1 MSFSHEQLMKIL
13 NNESFQLSEP
23 TTPQVQPK
31 EDETQLLQKQLLEL
45 VQQNQ
50 QFNSQLT
57 LIKDQITKQDLI
69 YQNLTKTQQRLE
81 NQLQEQMQKKK
92 KLQEECDLKDQEE
105 KELKQQVST
114 TRPKKRLFTQ
124 QSVGK
129 VINYNVTYNNNQKKN
144 SVIVSIKK

>member
-45 VQQNQ
+45 IQQNS
-50 QFNSQLT
+50 QFNNQLT
-57 LIKDQITKQDLI
+57 QIKDQIMKQDMI
-69 YQNLTKTQQRLE
+69 YQNLEKTKQRLE
-81 NQLQEQMQKKK
+81 NQLKEQIQKNQ
-92 KLQEECDLKDQEE
+92 KLQEECDQKDQEE
-105 KELKQQVST
+105 KELKQQVLI

-129 VINYNVTYNNNQKKN
+129 VVNYNMTYKNNQKKN

>member
-1 MSFSHEQLMKIL
+1 MSFSHEQLIRML

-31 EDETQLLQKQLLEL
+31 EDETQLLQKQLLDL
-45 VQQNQ
+45 VQQNS
-50 QFNSQLT
+50 QFNNQLNI
-57 LIKDQITKQDLI
+57 IKDQITKQDLI
-69 YQNLTKTQQRLE
+69 FQNLSKTKQRLE
-81 NQLQEQMQKKK
+81 SQLQEQMQKNQ

-105 KELKQQVST
+105 KELKQQISII
-114 TRPKKRLFTQ
+114 RPKKRLFTQ

-129 VINYNVTYNNNQKKN
+129 VVNFNMTYNNNQKKN

>member
-57 LIKDQITKQDLI
+57 QIKDQITKQDLI

-105 KELKQQVST
+105 KELIKQVST